1 MPYKSCKYTCTIILL
16 IVYVPR
22 EVKKNCNI
30 DTSWPLQTD
39 MLRTMLNVT
48 MFQSRALTR
57 CTPYTL
63 V

>member
-1 MPYKSCKYTCTIILL
+1 MYYNTINSIR
-16 IVYVPR
+16 PSR
-22 EVKKNCNI
+22 GKKNNCNI

-57 CTPYTL
+57 CTPYID
-63 V
+63 

>member
-1 MPYKSCKYTCTIILL
+1 MYYNSINTINSIR
-16 IVYVPR
+16 PSR
-22 EVKKNCNI
+22 GKKNCNI

-63 V
+63 VCFIKH